1 MAAPLSRSLSQ
12 YCCGQWVTIK
22 LYNSET
28 VLVKVVNA
36 KVEREGLAGASHIS
50 SSDSVIITGCPPGIE
65 LVTTERRDHRHRH
78 HEDVSRVIFAEF
90 YHKYFPLPDQT
101 QHCIFLWL
109 MEQFWA
115 RNPVLCEWYSELND
129 PKIATM
135 RRIMLGSIFTDNWI
149 ERLDFDVSIPTLVGL
164 WVAPKWA
171 KDSSFSYPKSQLRRK
186 KMRYEDNCSQILFSN
201 SFKLKI

>member
-1 MAAPLSRSLSQ
+1 M
-12 YCCGQWVTIK
+12 TIK

-101 QHCIFLWL
+101 QHCIFL
-109 MEQFWA
+109 
-115 RNPVLCEWYSELND
+115 
-129 PKIATM
+129 
-135 RRIMLGSIFTDNWI
+135 
-149 ERLDFDVSIPTLVGL
+149 
-164 WVAPKWA
+164 
-171 KDSSFSYPKSQLRRK
+171 
-186 KMRYEDNCSQILFSN
+186 
-201 SFKLKI
+201 